1 VTVYLVRHGHKAVGD
16 FPNPRLRLR
25 DQPLSSLGR
34 RQAVRLARWLR
45 GRGITGIWV
54 SEYQRTAQTARP
66 LARRLGIEPVA
77 DVRLNE
83 IDIGLLDGLSD
94 DEIRTQFP
102 EAWRASEDRSSDY
115 RWPGGENGAE
125 ALERIAGFMR
135 EREAGNG
142 CPPGGGNVLVVAHD
156 GIIRLFVCRVLGI
169 PVWRRFGM
177 KIDPAGITEL
187 EWDAA
192 RRSWDLIRYNQ
203 VIG

>member
-1 VTVYLVRHGHKAVGD
+1 MTVYLLRHGHKAAGD

-34 RQAVRLARWLR
+34 RQAVRLARWFR

-77 DVRLNE
+77 DARLNE

-94 DEIRTQFP
+94 DEVRIRFP

-135 EREAGNG
+135 EREE
-142 CPPGGGNVLVVAHD
+142 GGGNPLVVAHD
-156 GIIRLFVCRVLGI
+156 GIIRLYVCRVLGI

-187 EWDAA
+187 EWDAV

>member
-1 VTVYLVRHGHKAVGD
+1 MDA
-16 FPNPRLRLR
+16 
-25 DQPLSSLGR
+25 
-34 RQAVRLARWLR
+34 
-45 GRGITGIWV
+45 
-54 SEYQRTAQTARP
+54 
-66 LARRLGIEPVA
+66 
-77 DVRLNE
+77 RLNE

-94 DEIRTQFP
+94 DEVRIRFP

-115 RWPGGENGAE
+115 RWPGGENGVE
-125 ALERIAGFMR
+125 ALERIAGFIR
-135 EREAGNG
+135 EREE
-142 CPPGGGNVLVVAHD
+142 GGGNLLVVAHD

-187 EWDAA
+187 ERDTA

>member
-1 VTVYLVRHGHKAVGD
+1 VTVYLVRHGHKAAGD
-16 FPNPRLRLR
+16 FSNPRLRLR

-34 RQAVRLARWLR
+34 RQAVRLARWFR

-77 DVRLNE
+77 DPRLNE

-94 DEIRTQFP
+94 DEVRLRFP

-125 ALERIAGFMR
+125 ALERIAGFMQ
-135 EREAGNG
+135 EREE
-142 CPPGGGNVLVVAHD
+142 GGGNLLVVAHD
-156 GIIRLFVCRVLGI
+156 GIIRLYVCRVLGI

-187 EWDAA
+187 AWDAA

>member
-1 VTVYLVRHGHKAVGD
+1 MTVYLVRHGHKAEGD

-34 RQAVRLARWLR
+34 RQAVRLARWFR

-54 SEYQRTAQTARP
+54 SEYRRTAQTARP

-77 DVRLNE
+77 DPRLNE

-94 DEIRTQFP
+94 DEVRVRFP

-135 EREAGNG
+135 EREGGAGNL
-142 CPPGGGNVLVVAHD
+142 LVVAHD

>member
-1 VTVYLVRHGHKAVGD
+1 VTVYLVRHGHKAAGD

-34 RQAVRLARWLR
+34 RQAVRLARWFR

-66 LARRLGIEPVA
+66 LARRLGIDPVA
-77 DVRLNE
+77 DPRLNE

-94 DEIRTQFP
+94 DEVRLRFP
-102 EAWRASEDRSSDY
+102 EAWRASEERSSDY

-135 EREAGNG
+135 EREEDSGNR
-142 CPPGGGNVLVVAHD
+142 LVVAHD

>member
-1 VTVYLVRHGHKAVGD
+1 MTVYLLRHGHKAAGD

-34 RQAVRLARWLR
+34 RQAVRLARWFR

-66 LARRLGIEPVA
+66 LARRLGIEPVVDA
-77 DVRLNE
+77 RLNE

-94 DEIRTQFP
+94 DEVRIRFP

-115 RWPGGENGAE
+115 RWPGGETGAE

-135 EREAGNG
+135 EREE
-142 CPPGGGNVLVVAHD
+142 GGGNPLVVAHD
-156 GIIRLFVCRVLGI
+156 GIIRLYVCRVLGI

-187 EWDAA
+187 EWDAV

>member
-1 VTVYLVRHGHKAVGD
+1 M
-16 FPNPRLRLR
+16 
-25 DQPLSSLGR
+25 
-34 RQAVRLARWLR
+34 RLARWFR

-66 LARRLGIEPVA
+66 LVRRLGIEPVVDA
-77 DVRLNE
+77 RLNE

-94 DEIRTQFP
+94 DEVRIRFP

-115 RWPGGENGAE
+115 RWPGGENGVE
-125 ALERIAGFMR
+125 ALERIAGFIR
-135 EREAGNG
+135 EREE
-142 CPPGGGNVLVVAHD
+142 GGGNLLVVAHD

-187 EWDAA
+187 ERDTA

>member
-1 VTVYLVRHGHKAVGD
+1 MTVYLVRHGHKAAGD

-34 RQAVRLARWLR
+34 RQAVRLARWFR
-45 GRGITGIWV
+45 GRGIAGIWV

-77 DVRLNE
+77 DPRLNE

-94 DEIRTQFP
+94 DEVRLRFP
-102 EAWRASEDRSSDY
+102 EAWRASEERSSDH

-125 ALERIAGFMR
+125 ALERIAGFMQ
-135 EREAGNG
+135 EREG
-142 CPPGGGNVLVVAHD
+142 GGGNLLVVAHD
-156 GIIRLFVCRVLGI
+156 GIIRLYVCRVLGI
-169 PVWRRFGM
+169 PVWQRFGM

>member
-1 VTVYLVRHGHKAVGD
+1 MTVYLVRHGHKAAGD

-34 RQAVRLARWLR
+34 RQAVRLARWFR

-66 LARRLGIEPVA
+66 LARRLGTEPVA
-77 DVRLNE
+77 DPRLNE

-94 DEIRTQFP
+94 DEVRLRFP

-135 EREAGNG
+135 EREEA
-142 CPPGGGNVLVVAHD
+142 GGNLLVVAHD